1 MEMCKSRNDISIRCQ
16 TYGPTF
22 TLPFAS
28 VSPLPSRAG
37 PSKILS
43 FVALPWQEADATNG
57 LSLLQTCEDAEMS
70 HAMDLCS
77 KHLGAELQRVA
88 LAQFGAVA
96 PDVPAVGFCLVG
108 SHCDKGNHMRKPLS
122 GWSGYF
128 SLHAWKLFVVTLLS
142 SCGFFMQNLGL
153 HDVFGGIAVGVETYL
168 GGVHVIATCFSL
180 FGHRTMHILKSI
192 SLLHGLR

>member
-96 PDVPAVGFCLVG
+96 PDVPAVGFCLV
-108 SHCDKGNHMRKPLS
+108 P
-122 GWSGYF
+122 
-128 SLHAWKLFVVTLLS
+128 
-142 SCGFFMQNLGL
+142 
-153 HDVFGGIAVGVETYL
+153 AVGSKHMAQRLSRIYMPDTLTDKVSHDGFRIY
-168 GGVHVIATCFSL
+168 A
-180 FGHRTMHILKSI
+180 R
-192 SLLHGLR
+192 